1 MSLCFDD
8 ESLESKGCKQWLKK
22 NNQNVRMTHLAER
35 FDIFIAASK
44 NDVSILLIFTVMW
57 QISGTLPCLT
67 KLMDTLVN

>member
-1 MSLCFDD
+1 M
-8 ESLESKGCKQWLKK
+8 QTVVKK
-22 NNQNVRMTHLAER
+22 NNQNVRITHLAEC

-44 NDVSILLIFTVMW
+44 NDDSILLIFTVMR